1 MVNVGGFIPLF
12 AATTGYV
19 ISLVGDFATITSST
33 RLTFNRT
40 GVYVINLV
48 AQGSV
53 NQSNPRMYKNGSL
66 LVYGTQTQSNNSGGI
81 NVILQFNAGDFIE
94 FDNDVGTTE
103 NYQNIN
109 MSIREQQSNKK
120 IVNQVVQNATL
131 LEQLG
136 DTNIINKQNGQLL
149 SYDSTQGKWVNS
161 NLGVSGSSVE
171 ALRF

>member
-48 AQGSV
+48 AQGSA

-66 LVYGTQTQSNNSGGI
+66 LVYGTQTQANNSGGI
-81 NVILQFNAGDFIE
+81 NVIL
-94 FDNDVGTTE
+94 
-103 NYQNIN
+103 
-109 MSIREQQSNKK
+109 
-120 IVNQVVQNATL
+120 
-131 LEQLG
+131 
-136 DTNIINKQNGQLL
+136 
-149 SYDSTQGKWVNS
+149 
-161 NLGVSGSSVE
+161 
-171 ALRF
+171 